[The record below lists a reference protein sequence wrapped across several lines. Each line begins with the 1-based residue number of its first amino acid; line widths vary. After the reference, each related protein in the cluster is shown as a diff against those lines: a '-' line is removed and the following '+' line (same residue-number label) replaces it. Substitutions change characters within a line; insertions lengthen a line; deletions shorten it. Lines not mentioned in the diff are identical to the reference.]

1 MFDLQLADMGI
12 MAKTVHVFAPPTAGH
27 VNTLTGHVLVMLVG
41 ADLTVLMVYLFLKK
55 STKLNI

>member
-12 MAKTVHVFAPPTAGH
+12 MAKTVQVFAPPTAGH

-41 ADLTVLMVYLFLKK
+41 ADLTVLMVYLF
-55 STKLNI
+55 